1 MTRVL
6 YVCTANIARSAYAEV
21 ITARGGFEDLEVSSA
36 GTHGWVDHPMYAHMA
51 EQLRRRGV
59 DPTGFRSRRLAPAM
73 VDEADL
79 VLAMSA
85 AHRSFV
91 LQERP
96 GAVNRTFTLGQLA
109 GALDAVPR
117 DVRGPD
123 AVAAARRLRATASPA
138 DDVEDPYGRG
148 PEAAATVADR
158 LDGLLDR
165 ILLRL

>member
-21 ITARGGFEDLEVSSA
+21 ITAGGGFEDLEVSSA
-36 GTHGWVDHPMYAHMA
+36 GTHGWVDHPMYEHMA
-51 EQLRRRGV
+51 DQLSRRGV
-59 DPTGFRSRRLAPAM
+59 DPTGFRSRRLTPGM

-79 VLAMSA
+79 VLTMSA

-96 GAVNRTFTLGQLA
+96 GAVSRTFTLGQLA
-109 GALDAVPR
+109 GALDTVSRDLRGLEAV
-117 DVRGPD
+117 G
-123 AVAAARRLRATASPA
+123 AARRLSATASPA

-148 PEAAATVADR
+148 PAAAATAADR
-158 LDGLLDR
+158 LDALLDR